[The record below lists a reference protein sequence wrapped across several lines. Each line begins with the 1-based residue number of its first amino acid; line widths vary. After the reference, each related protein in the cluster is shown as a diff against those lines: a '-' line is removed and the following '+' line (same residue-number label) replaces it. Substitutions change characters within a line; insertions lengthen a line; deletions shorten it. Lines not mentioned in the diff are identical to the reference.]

1 MTVALNLH
9 KDSLNPVT
17 VFFQLLLR
25 ALRDCIKSPQKLL
38 RLLICGDKVHSVL
51 LGAYNL
57 GSFFGTCYCAA
68 LLLFLVLLLWQS
80 QPVLVSCSRVAHIK
94 HDYTTIKV
102 LN

>member
-1 MTVALNLH
+1 MFNEKMTVALNLH

-38 RLLICGDKVHSVL
+38 RLLKCGEKVHSVL

-57 GSFFGTCYCAA
+57 SSFFAYTA
-68 LLLFLVLLLWQS
+68 LATVPHFCFFWCCFFGRANLSL
-80 QPVLVSCSRVAHIK
+80 SRVAG
-94 HDYTTIKV
+94 
-102 LN
+102 